1 MGLCCATLLSTTS
14 CTDEEVATSV
24 GVIAIGVGAGL
35 IIGANDNDNHHHHRG
50 HYVCE
55 GGYRYSCYSYRD
67 YYGNYR
73 RDCRDVYDSCAS
85 RRWEH
90 YATPSNNVLA
100 SLPEDVSSV
109 EWAKK
114 FAMSPAKAN
123 KLISA
128 LKQAKTG
135 KAQALNNLGLKKEDL
150 RAIAKYEVP
159 SQETVKVLAK
169 NLNQL
174 PKNTE
179 SMLSQLVLAAKK
191 LK

>member
-1 MGLCCATLLSTTS
+1 MDRNDNSPKTPIDRRQFIAGVAALGASTTLPAWAQKPS
-14 CTDEEVATSV
+14 TKTGVVRVWGEPGPYGGVAV
-24 GVIAIGVGAGL
+24 DAM
-35 IIGANDNDNHHHHRG
+35 N
-50 HYVCE
+50 
-55 GGYRYSCYSYRD
+55 
-67 YYGNYR
+67 
-73 RDCRDVYDSCAS
+73 
-85 RRWEH
+85 
-90 YATPSNNVLA
+90 
-100 SLPEDVSSV
+100 

-114 FAMSPAKAN
+114 FAMSPDNAN